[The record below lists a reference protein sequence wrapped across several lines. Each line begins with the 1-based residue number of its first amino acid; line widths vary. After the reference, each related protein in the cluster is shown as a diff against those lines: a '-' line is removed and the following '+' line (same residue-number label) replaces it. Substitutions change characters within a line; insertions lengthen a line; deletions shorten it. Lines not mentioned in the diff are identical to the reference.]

1 MVWYIILEITN
12 SILFLIIVGNK
23 NGMCLQVI
31 VSVGSGPWDQLFGGG
46 NSPALAVGAA
56 AGLIG
61 GIVAILAIPRT
72 RIQKPIPLP

>member
-1 MVWYIILEITN
+1 M
-12 SILFLIIVGNK
+12 
-23 NGMCLQVI
+23 QVI

-56 AGLIG
+56 AGFIG

-72 RIQKPIPLP
+72 KIQKPIPLP

>member
-1 MVWYIILEITN
+1 MLVIVSGIKLDTN
-12 SILFLIIVGNK
+12 VFKQEN
-23 NGMCLQVI
+23 MCSQVI

-56 AGLIG
+56 AGFIG